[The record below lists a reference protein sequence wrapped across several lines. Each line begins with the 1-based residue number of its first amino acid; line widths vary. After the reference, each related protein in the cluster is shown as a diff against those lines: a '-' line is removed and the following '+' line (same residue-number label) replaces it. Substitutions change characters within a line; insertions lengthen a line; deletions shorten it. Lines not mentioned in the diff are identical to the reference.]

1 LPQEY
6 IIEASD
12 GLSMR
17 SWLTA
22 IHACMR
28 DGPATANGESGKIW
42 LIRKYDVFRIQLVS
56 GSDAETKSRKKLQI

>member
-28 DGPATANGESGKIW
+28 DGTANNGESGKIG
-42 LIRKYDVFRIQLVS
+42 LIRKNDVFRIQLGS
-56 GSDAETKSRKKLQI
+56 GSAR